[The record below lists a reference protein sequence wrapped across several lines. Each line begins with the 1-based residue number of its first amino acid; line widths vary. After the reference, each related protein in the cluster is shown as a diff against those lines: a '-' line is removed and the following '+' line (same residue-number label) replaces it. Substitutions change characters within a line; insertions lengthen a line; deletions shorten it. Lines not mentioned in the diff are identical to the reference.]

1 MADQR
6 LDQRYMNFN
15 YVARTKQGE
24 MQTGVVEA
32 ATRNA
37 AIETLQS
44 RGLVLLDLQSDR
56 KGSFFSMNLKI
67 WQRVPMKDL
76 TNFARQLATLVSA
89 QVPLLASL
97 QSLFNQT
104 ENEYFKEIIFEV
116 ANEVEGGTVFS
127 KALARHPKVFSDFF
141 VNMVKSGEVSGGL
154 ENSLNYL
161 ADYLEKQY
169 YLNAKV
175 RGAMTYPAFILG
187 VFILIAVLMMI
198 LVVPKLTSFLE
209 ESGQALPFLTRVV
222 IGVSS
227 FLINWWWLLLAGVI
241 GGGYYWYHLIK
252 SSPAVRQQ
260 WDTIKIKLPVFGKR
274 VFQKIYVTRIAD
286 NLSTLIQGGLSIL
299 QALQVTSEVV
309 GNTVYQKIV
318 AEAKEEVRVGNS
330 LSSSFAKHKEIPA
343 MVTQMIA
350 TGEQTGSLDVILK
363 KLGQFYNK
371 EIDNTVANIS
381 QLIEPLLILL
391 IGAGVAIL
399 VSAILMPIYNITSSM

>member
-1 MADQR
+1 MN
-6 LDQRYMNFN
+6 QRYMEFN
-15 YVARTKQGE
+15 YAARTKQGE

-32 ATRNA
+32 ASRNN

-44 RGLVLLDLQSDR
+44 RGLVLLDLQISR
-56 KGSFFSMNLKI
+56 RGSIFSMNLKI
-67 WQRVPMKDL
+67 WQRVSMKDL

-89 QVPLLASL
+89 QVPLLSSL
-97 QSLFNQT
+97 QTLSNQT

-116 ANEVEGGTVFS
+116 ANDVEGGTVFS
-127 KALARHPKVFSDFF
+127 KALAKHPRVFSDFF
-141 VNMVKSGEVSGGL
+141 VNMVKSGEASGGL

-175 RGAMTYPAFILG
+175 RGALTYPAFILG
-187 VFILIAVLMMI
+187 VFILIAALMMI
-198 LVVPKLTSFLE
+198 LVVPKLTSFLG

-227 FLINWWWLLLAGVI
+227 FLINWWWLLLLILA
-241 GGGYYWYHLIK
+241 GGGYYLYHLVK
-252 SSPAVRQQ
+252 NSVVARQQ
-260 WDTIKIKLPVFGKR
+260 WDTIKIKMPVFGKQ
-274 VFQKIYVTRIAD
+274 VFQKIYITRIAD

-309 GNTVYQKIV
+309 GNSVYQKIV
-318 AEAKEEVRVGNS
+318 SEAKEEVRVGNT

-371 EIDNTVANIS
+371 EVDNTVATIS
-381 QLIEPLLILL
+381 QLIEPLMILL
-391 IGAGVAIL
+391 IGGAVAIL
-399 VSAILMPIYNITSSM
+399 VSAILMPIYNIANNM